1 MLSDISETNNINN
14 LGGIK
19 MIIEKKRI
27 ERWTDGKNSIGK
39 ICLDKLAVPNTVTV
53 TLDGEK
59 IIPYKF
65 NSFGEPYFTHEQ
77 ERLYSF
83 KEEELNRNSE
93 DFIPLYVTVQYEEKV
108 FDVPRSSFDSIEG
121 IKKSLRCLSDLR
133 EMLTNR
139 HIYAK
144 LHGYGELNEFM
155 LFGCYCLERNGGM
168 MAIDEK
174 LIDSIIYH
182 DDVEPYE
189 VFRKNNKEITLSS
202 PGFVIPSPNSTC
214 PCCGKML
221 TIDDLKNNRC
231 VFEDGK
237 DFHYSC
243 YRNYRRLLEVDRFT
257 RMLMDIIYKK
267 TDYTFELLPNGYCKE
282 KCCSHIPWILF
293 HTIDGDI
300 IVGWRKRVISIE
312 WQENYKSFNLEELF
326 KNENVTKWTGAD
338 GKRGIHAWG
347 REKAYEYL
355 TKVLKDV
362 NPTYSRY

>member
-1 MLSDISETNNINN
+1 
-14 LGGIK
+14 
-19 MIIEKKRI
+19 MIVEKKRI

-39 ICLDKLAVPNTVTV
+39 ICLDKLADPNTVTV

-59 IIPYKF
+59 LIPDRF
-65 NSFGEPYFTHEQ
+65 NSFGEPFFTHEQ

-83 KEEELNRNSE
+83 KEEELNRKSDE
-93 DFIPLYVTVQYEEKV
+93 FIPLEVTIQYEEKV

-121 IKKSLRCLSDLR
+121 IKKSLYCLSDLR

-139 HIYAK
+139 HIFAK
-144 LHGYGELNEFM
+144 LHGYNKLNEFM
-155 LFGCYCLERNGGM
+155 IFGCYCLCKNGSM

-174 LIDSIIYH
+174 LIDSIVYH

-189 VFRKNNKEITLSS
+189 TFRRNNKEITLSS

-214 PCCGKML
+214 PCCGKKL
-221 TIDDLKNNRC
+221 TIDDLKNNPC
-231 VFEDGK
+231 VSEDGK

-243 YRNYRRLLEVDRFT
+243 YRNYRRLLEVDKLT
-257 RMLMDIIYKK
+257 RCLMDIVYKK
-267 TDYTFELLPNGYCKE
+267 TDYTFDLLPNGYCSQ

-300 IVGWRKRVISIE
+300 VVGWRKRVISIE
-312 WQENYKSFNLEELF
+312 WQENYKPFNLKELF
-326 KNENVTKWTGAD
+326 KDEDVTKWTYEN

-347 REKAYEYL
+347 KEKAYEYL
-355 TKVLKDV
+355 TKVLKNV
-362 NPTYSRY
+362 NPTYSR